1 MSIDPATPNDMSLFG
16 DDSSLDHPPAQAE
29 QKSLFNDEET
39 APAAKS
45 HSSLFDDNG
54 DGGDSPWSMPTPK
67 KAGRTDL
74 VKTLLPASAVP
85 ESYIDAY
92 DALLESE
99 YKSASGTIS
108 LAGAKQLLETSGL
121 TSREQGRALDLVSG
135 GHGNGVELGRHEINV
150 LIALIGL
157 CQEKEELSLDG
168 VDERRGGEYN
178 CGYDCLWTSKVYN
191 SYYRRPSPTVIA
203 LYQPFKDCQNS
214 W

>member
-1 MSIDPATPNDMSLFG
+1 MSLFG
-16 DDSSLDHPPAQAE
+16 DDSSLDHPTTQAE
-29 QKSLFNDEET
+29 QKSLFNDET
-39 APAAKS
+39 APAGKS

-54 DGGDSPWSMPTPK
+54 NGGDSPWSMPTPK
-67 KAGRTDL
+67 KAGRSDL

-121 TSREQGRALDLVSG
+121 TSREQGRALDLVSS
-135 GHGNGVELGRHEINV
+135 GHGNGAELGRNEMNV

-157 CQEKEELSLDG
+157 SQEKEELSLDG

-178 CGYDCLWTSKVYN
+178 CGCEFLT
-191 SYYRRPSPTVIA
+191 I
-203 LYQPFKDCQNS
+203 
-214 W
+214 

>member
-1 MSIDPATPNDMSLFG
+1 MSLFG
-16 DDSSLDHPPAQAE
+16 DDSSLDHPSNQAE
-29 QKSLFNDEET
+29 QKSLFNDET
-39 APAAKS
+39 APASKS

-108 LAGAKQLLETSGL
+108 LAGAKLLLETSGL
-121 TSREQGRALDLVSG
+121 TSREQGRALDLVSS
-135 GHGNGVELGRHEINV
+135 GHDNRVELGRNEINV

-157 CQEKEELSLDG
+157 SQEKEDLSLDG
-168 VDERRGGEYN
+168 VDERRGGEYYR
-178 CGYDCLWTSKVYN
+178 GYNVWFL
-191 SYYRRPSPTVIA
+191 PS
-203 LYQPFKDCQNS
+203 
-214 W
+214 